1 MSKSQRNFT
10 QMSKN
15 QRKERVFELVEVGYA
30 GDFYSRAYDF
40 LGVVAILANLT
51 VSVLDTY
58 DRIRTQYGAILS
70 ALETVTVLFFTV
82 DYALRVWTAD
92 RLYPSDAHPVRK
104 YVLSLTGLIDLLCF
118 LPWYLPTF
126 FPAGAVAFRMF
137 RVVRIFRLFRINAY
151 YDSLNVIT
159 EVISGKRQQLISSLF
174 ILCVLM
180 LGASL
185 CMYSL
190 EHDAQPDVF
199 TNAFSGIWW
208 AASTL
213 LTVGYGDIY
222 PMTAAGRFFGICIA
236 FLGVGIVAIPTGII
250 SAGFVE
256 QYSKI
261 KRLSEIADEVDIH
274 FIKLRLTD
282 KDAWTGKSV
291 KELGLPQGVILAA
304 IRRGKEI
311 IVPRGNVTLLSGDTV
326 ILGAEPLRD
335 DQHIDFQEVTLR
347 KQHPWNGHAIRDL
360 DISRHTLIV
369 TVRRGNRAL
378 IPNGDL
384 VLREGDTVTLYTQ
397 TPMSDAEKVRV

>member
-1 MSKSQRNFT
+1 M
-10 QMSKN
+10 
-15 QRKERVFELVEVGYA
+15 RKTSLRKRKRRVFELVEVGYA

-40 LGVVAILANLT
+40 VGVLAILLNLAA
-51 VSVLDTY
+51 SVADTY
-58 DRIRTQYGAILS
+58 ERVHAQCGAALS
-70 ALETVTVLFFTV
+70 ALETSTVLFFTV
-82 DYALRVWTAD
+82 DYALRLWTASE
-92 RLYPSDAHPVRK
+92 LYPGEARPALK
-104 YVLSLTGLIDLLCF
+104 YALSMTGLIDLLCF
-118 LPWYLPTF
+118 LPWYLPVF

-159 EVISGKRQQLISSLF
+159 EVIAGKRQQLISSLF

-185 CMYSL
+185 CMYSI

-199 TNAFSGIWW
+199 SNAFSGIWW

-222 PMTAAGRFFGICIA
+222 PTTSAGRLFGICIA

-261 KRLSEIADEVDIH
+261 KRLSEIADETDIH
-274 FIKLRLTD
+274 FIKFRLSRR
-282 KDAWTGKSV
+282 DAWTGKAV
-291 KELGLPQGVILAA
+291 KDLGLPRGVILAA
-304 IRRGKEI
+304 VRRGKEVI
-311 IVPRGNVTLLSGDTV
+311 APRGDVALQEGDTV

-347 KQHPWNGHAIRDL
+347 RQHPWNGKPIREL

-369 TVRRGNRAL
+369 TVRRGNKAL

-384 VLREGDTVTLYTQ
+384 VLKEGDTITLYTQ
-397 TPMSDAEKVRV
+397 IPLSDAEKVRV

>member
-1 MSKSQRNFT
+1 MRNDW
-10 QMSKN
+10 
-15 QRKERVFELVEVGYA
+15 RKRKQRVFELVEVGYA

-40 LGVVAILANLT
+40 IGVVAIIVNLA

-58 DRIRTQYGAILS
+58 DNIHAQYGALLS
-70 ALETVTVLFFTV
+70 ALETATVLFFTA

-92 RLYPSDAHPVRK
+92 QLYPDNPSPVRK
-104 YVLSLTGLIDLLCF
+104 YVFSMTGLIDLLCF
-118 LPWYLPTF
+118 LPWYLPVF
-126 FPAGAVAFRMF
+126 FPSGAVAFRMF
-137 RVVRIFRLFRINAY
+137 RVVRIFRLFRINTY

-159 EVISGKRQQLISSLF
+159 EVISGKRQQLFSSLF

-185 CMYSL
+185 CMYSI

-199 TNAFSGIWW
+199 SNAFSGIWW

-222 PMTAAGRFFGICIA
+222 PMTPAGRLFGICIT

-261 KRLSEIADEVDIH
+261 KRLSEIAEETDIR
-274 FIKLRLTD
+274 FIKLQLGR

-291 KELGLPQGVILAA
+291 KDLGLPHGVILAA
-304 IRRGKEI
+304 IRRGKEV
-311 IVPRGNVTLLSGDTV
+311 IVPRGNVALREGDTI

-347 KQHPWNGHAIRDL
+347 RQHPWNGKAIRDL

-369 TVRRGNRAL
+369 TVRRGNKAL

-384 VLREGDTVTLYTQ
+384 VLKEADTVTLYTQ
-397 TPMSDAEKVRV
+397 IPMSDAEKVRI

>member
-1 MSKSQRNFT
+1 MRNEW
-10 QMSKN
+10 
-15 QRKERVFELVEVGYA
+15 RKRKQRVFELVEVGYA

-40 LGVVAILANLT
+40 IGVLAIVVNLA

-58 DRIRTQYGAILS
+58 DNIRAQYGGLLS
-70 ALETVTVLFFTV
+70 ALEAATVLFFTA

-92 RLYPSDAHPVRK
+92 QLYPDSPRPVRK
-104 YVLSLTGLIDLLCF
+104 YVFSLTGLIDLLCF
-118 LPWYLPTF
+118 LPWYLPVF
-126 FPAGAVAFRMF
+126 LPAGAVAFRMF
-137 RVVRIFRLFRINAY
+137 RVVRIFRLFRINTY

-159 EVISGKRQQLISSLF
+159 EVISGKRQQLFSSLF

-222 PMTAAGRFFGICIA
+222 PMTAAGRLFGICIT

-261 KRLSEIADEVDIH
+261 KRISEIADEADIH
-274 FIKLRLTD
+274 FIKLRLSR

-291 KELGLPQGVILAA
+291 KDLGLPHGVILAA
-304 IRRGKEI
+304 IRRGKEV
-311 IVPRGNVTLLSGDTV
+311 IVPRGDVALHEGDTV

-347 KQHPWNGHAIRDL
+347 RQHPWNGQPIREL

-369 TVRRGNRAL
+369 TVRRGNKAL

-384 VLREGDTVTLYTQ
+384 VLKEGDTVTLYTQ
-397 TPMSDAEKVRV
+397 IPMSEAEKVRI

>member
-1 MSKSQRNFT
+1 MK
-10 QMSKN
+10 
-15 QRKERVFELVEVGYA
+15 KERVFELVEVGYA

-40 LGVVAILANLT
+40 LGVLAIVVNIG
-51 VSVLDTY
+51 VNVLDTFDNY
-58 DRIRTQYGAILS
+58 HTQYGGLLS
-70 ALETVTVLFFTV
+70 ALETVTVLFFTA

-92 RLYPSDAHPVRK
+92 QLYPRNPHPVRK
-104 YVLSLTGLIDLLCF
+104 YVFSLTGIIDLLCF
-118 LPWYLPTF
+118 LPWYLPVF

-137 RVVRIFRLFRINAY
+137 RVVRIFRLFRINTY
-151 YDSLNVIT
+151 YDSPNVIT
-159 EVISGKRQQLISSLF
+159 EVISGKRQQLISSVF
-174 ILCVLM
+174 ILFVLM

-199 TNAFSGIWW
+199 ANAFSGIWW

-222 PMTAAGRFFGICIA
+222 PMTSAGRLFGICIT

-274 FIKLRLTD
+274 FIKLRLTRQ
-282 KDAWTGKSV
+282 DAWTGRRV
-291 KELGLPQGVILAA
+291 KELGLPRGVILAA
-304 IRRGKEI
+304 VRRGQAV
-311 IVPRGNVTLLSGDTV
+311 IVPRGNITLEDGDTV

-347 KQHPWNGHAIRDL
+347 RQHPWNGKAIRDL

-384 VLREGDTVTLYTQ
+384 VLKEGDSVTLYTQ
-397 TPMSDAEKVRV
+397 IPISDAQKVRI

>member
-1 MSKSQRNFT
+1 MARDKRWKQKKRI
-10 QMSKN
+10 
-15 QRKERVFELVEVGYA
+15 FELVEVGYA
-30 GDFYSRAYDF
+30 GDFWSRAYDI
-40 LGVVAILANLT
+40 LGVVAIAVNLT
-51 VSVLDTY
+51 ISVLDTY
-58 DRIRTQYGAILS
+58 DNIHAQYGGILS
-70 ALETVTVLFFTV
+70 ALETVTVLFFTL

-92 RLYPSDAHPVRK
+92 QLYPAHPHAIRK
-104 YVLSLTGLIDLLCF
+104 YVLSMTGIIDLLCF
-118 LPWYLPTF
+118 LPWYLPVF

-137 RVVRIFRLFRINAY
+137 RVVRIFRLFRINTY
-151 YDSLNVIT
+151 YDSLNVIA
-159 EVISGKRQQLISSLF
+159 EVISGKRQQLFSSVF

-180 LGASL
+180 MGASL

-199 TNAFSGIWW
+199 ANAFSGVWW

-222 PMTAAGRFFGICIA
+222 PLTPAGRLFGICIT

-261 KRLSEIADEVDIH
+261 KRISEIAEETDIH
-274 FIKLRLTD
+274 FIKLRLASG
-282 KDAWTGKSV
+282 DAWTGKAV
-291 KELGLPQGVILAA
+291 KDLGLPKGVIMAA
-304 IRRGKEI
+304 IRRGKEVI
-311 IVPRGNVTLLSGDTV
+311 APRGGVELMSGDTI

-335 DQHIDFQEVTLR
+335 DQRIDFQEITLR
-347 KQHPWNGHAIRDL
+347 RQHPWNKKAIRDL

-369 TVRRGNRAL
+369 AVRRGNKAL

-384 VLREGDTVTLYTQ
+384 VLKEGDTVILYTQ
-397 TPMSDAEKVRV
+397 TRMADAEKVQI